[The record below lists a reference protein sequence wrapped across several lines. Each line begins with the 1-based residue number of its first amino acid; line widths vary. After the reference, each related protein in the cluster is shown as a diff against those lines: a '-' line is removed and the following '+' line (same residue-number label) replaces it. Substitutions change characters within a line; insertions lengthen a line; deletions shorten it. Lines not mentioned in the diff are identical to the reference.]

1 MTEHSYRAVRMCDT
15 GCVQDDKKAASSH
28 GNRRERPPL
37 GPDACSVRLRVPVVS
52 CLFLCHD
59 VNGTRVVPPPT
70 SGPQDRAHLVP
81 VLETHFKACDATRKC
96 HGFTRSKENHFEQ
109 ALCHA
114 LCLCFKLRHNL
125 HSMKVPFKRA
135 VQWWRLAHSQ
145 RYRPHPA
152 RSPRPTRG
160 RPAPPPRPP
169 RLWTVFTPLFP
180 YLRTG
185 GGGWASSFL
194 LPERWRA
201 SSSS

>member
-1 MTEHSYRAVRMCDT
+1 
-15 GCVQDDKKAASSH
+15 
-28 GNRRERPPL
+28 
-37 GPDACSVRLRVPVVS
+37 
-52 CLFLCHD
+52 
-59 VNGTRVVPPPT
+59 
-70 SGPQDRAHLVP
+70 
-81 VLETHFKACDATRKC
+81 
-96 HGFTRSKENHFEQ
+96 
-109 ALCHA
+109 
-114 LCLCFKLRHNL
+114 
-125 HSMKVPFKRA
+125 MKVPFKRA

-160 RPAPPPRPP
+160 PPAPPPPPP

-201 SSSS
+201 SSLLLTASLRVAAWPGCGDAGEVARGPLRPTARCSWAFHTAGSPDAPRPQAAPRLGTGLLCRFPPVLGCLLILSSL